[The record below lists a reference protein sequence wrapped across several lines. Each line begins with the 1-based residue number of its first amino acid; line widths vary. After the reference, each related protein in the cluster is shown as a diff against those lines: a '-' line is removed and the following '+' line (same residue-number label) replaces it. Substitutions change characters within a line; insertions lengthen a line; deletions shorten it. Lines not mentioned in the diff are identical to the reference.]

1 MPRRDRLMDYL
12 ARRDMARGRGR
23 RDYGYYG
30 VRGGEHYPMDVNYPN
45 SQYSDEMG
53 RRYYESNRQ
62 SDMGYDYGDMRGR
75 RRNARGQYMSDRGYE
90 NEMDGHYGSEGKTYY
105 PIEAM
110 GRFNGYWGMPQEDYG
125 YDMARGGRGGNRGGR
140 DRGYDYGYD
149 YAGDY
154 GENLTMQEL
163 EHWRKKL
170 DKEVGDEQSKHFF
183 KKENVE
189 MKAKQMGIEMK
200 GFNAEEL
207 ALASY
212 MLYSDYCDALK
223 PYLGANMDA
232 YIKLG
237 KAFLTDPD
245 SEVKGGMKLALYHE
259 IVSGEMDD

>member
-30 VRGGEHYPMDVNYPN
+30 VRNGEHYPMDVNYPN

-75 RRNARGQYMSDRGYE
+75 RRNARGQYMSNRGYE

-110 GRFNGYWGMPQEDYG
+110 GRFNGYWGMPQEY
-125 YDMARGGRGGNRGGR
+125 YRGGRR
-140 DRGYDYGYD
+140 DYGDD
-149 YAGDY
+149 YGDY
-154 GENLTMQEL
+154 GEALTMEEL

-183 KKENVE
+183 KKENIE
-189 MKAKQMGIEMK
+189 MKAKQLGIEMK

-207 ALASY
+207 AVCAY
-212 MLYSDYCDALK
+212 MLYSDYCKSLK
-223 PYLGANMDA
+223 PYVGQNMDVFV
-232 YIKLG
+232 KMG
-237 KAFLTDPD
+237 EEFLNDPD
-245 SEVKGGMKLALYHE
+245 SAVKGGEKLALYFE
-259 IVSGEMDD
+259 IVSGE